1 MLSVFDSIEF
11 FSRDVFTAKSTT
23 LLCNTSQRQENLIS
37 IWDNA
42 CYESRKIFLSK
53 KN

>member
-11 FSRDVFTAKSTT
+11 FSTDVFTAKPTT

-37 IWDNA
+37 IWNNA
-42 CYESRKIFLSK
+42 CYESRKIFLS
-53 KN
+53 

>member
-1 MLSVFDSIEF
+1 MLSVFMSIEF
-11 FSRDVFTAKSTT
+11 FSTYVFTTKPTT
-23 LLCNTSQRQENLIS
+23 LLSNTPQRQENLIS

-42 CYESRKIFLSK
+42 YYESRKIFLSK